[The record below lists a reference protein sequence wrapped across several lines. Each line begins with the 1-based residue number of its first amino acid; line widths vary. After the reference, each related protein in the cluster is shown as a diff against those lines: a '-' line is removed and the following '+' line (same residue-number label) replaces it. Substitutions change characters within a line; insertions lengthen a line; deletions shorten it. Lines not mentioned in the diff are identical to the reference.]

1 MLVQMSLQAGLEQ
14 VSALVAVIFANHDHI
29 LFRKSLGQLRYGNRR
44 AGYGLDHG
52 GMIVGLWWRRF
63 RPVISGMTAS
73 DNVIG
78 AWGMKNRPV
87 LQPLR
92 AALENL
98 IDIYTMLRIA

>member
-63 RPVISGMTAS
+63 RCWCQQ
-73 DNVIG
+73 G
-78 AWGMKNRPV
+78 AARHQRDDSK
-87 LQPLR
+87 
-92 AALENL
+92 
-98 IDIYTMLRIA
+98 